1 MFMKDRAAT
10 KILYTVFSLL
20 GILVIVIGI
29 IMQIFNFENSYTQ
42 GPTYESTKITG
53 AEVIWLGAGILAAI
67 FIFYLIKERR
77 KQ

>member
-1 MFMKDRAAT
+1 MFMKFHPAS
-10 KILYTVFSLL
+10 KILYTVFALL
-20 GILVIVIGI
+20 GMLVIIIGI
-29 IMQIFNFENSYTQ
+29 IMQVFNFESSYTH

-53 AEVIWLGAGILAAI
+53 VEVIWLGAGILAAI